1 MLPYQ
6 KKELCRRKRKKNC
19 ADIAITWDNPDEIRK
34 MNQNVQK
41 IYLVMPFLFTI
52 SEEYM
57 TTEI

>member
-6 KKELCRRKRKKNC
+6 KKNC
-19 ADIAITWDNPDEIRK
+19 ADIAITRDNPDEIRK
-34 MNQNVQK
+34 MNQNVEE
-41 IYLVMPFLFTI
+41 IYLVMPFFLFTI